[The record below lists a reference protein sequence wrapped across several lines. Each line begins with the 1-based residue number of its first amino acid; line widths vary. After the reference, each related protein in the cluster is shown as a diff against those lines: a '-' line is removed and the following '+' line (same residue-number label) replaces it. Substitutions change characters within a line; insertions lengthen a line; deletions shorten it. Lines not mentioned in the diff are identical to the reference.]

1 MVLPF
6 RINLLQMFLALRNV
20 NQCPSRFVCLARLWI
35 LFLRLICFFMAVVN
49 QGGLSFLIEIIILGI
64 VSLAMSVIICVILH
78 VMESVVY
85 KRFSLIIWG
94 GSRGSDHCACLTGS
108 DVTGSHVT
116 VSRIFPP
123 YFFSRIF
130 PPYFFKLFF
139 YFFPVLFQII
149 FFFFVLFFPVFLKKS
164 IGRYKY
170 RKKINKLHKFLFF
183 F

>member
-1 MVLPF
+1 MGLPF

-20 NQCPSRFVCLARLWI
+20 NQYPSRFDCLARLWI

-49 QGGLSFLIEIIILGI
+49 HGGLSFLIEIIILGI
-64 VSLAMSVIICVILH
+64 VSLAMSVIVCVILH

-149 FFFFVLFFPVFLKKS
+149 FFFSCFFSPYF
-164 IGRYKY
+164 
-170 RKKINKLHKFLFF
+170 
-183 F
+183 